1 MATPISN
8 WAFYMPVKVV
18 FGECLNQIGVF
29 SAELGASKALIVTGR
44 RAMKE
49 HGVLDR
55 VIGLLKP
62 VEVEVFDMVEPNPA
76 METFQEAHRTLR
88 DRRCDL
94 VIGLGGGS
102 PIDVAKA
109 VAAVGNKDQSP
120 AELFSTPTKISGEGL
135 PMIAVPTTS
144 GTGSEVTPFSIVSD
158 PENGTKRA
166 ANHPYLY
173 PDIALVDPSLCR
185 TMPRKVTADTGLDA
199 ISHAIESYWAKRSQP
214 ITDSLALEALR
225 HVLPNLRRACENPMD
240 MEARSE
246 MALGALLA
254 GMALSNTMATAAHSV
269 SYPLTV
275 RFGIPHGLA
284 CALTLPSFIRFNA
297 PSIPGKVPRLLQT
310 MGVGSVDEAAEALRR
325 LMVDIREPI
334 RLSELGIGSDE
345 IPWIVEHGFSA
356 ARVANNPREVT
367 GKVVEEILREIL

>member
-1 MATPISN
+1 
-8 WAFYMPVKVV
+8 MPVRVV
-18 FGECLNQIGVF
+18 FGDCLSQIGAF
-29 SAELGASKALIVTGR
+29 AAELGASRVLIVTGK

-62 VEVEVFDMVEPNPA
+62 IDVEVFDMVEPNPA
-76 METFQEAHRTLR
+76 METFEEAHRTLR

-94 VIGLGGGS
+94 VVGLGGGS
-102 PIDVAKA
+102 PIDVAK
-109 VAAVGNKDQSP
+109 VAAALGNKDKSP
-120 AELFSTPTKISGEGL
+120 AELFITPTRIDGKGL

-144 GTGSEVTPFSIVSD
+144 GTGSEVTPYSIVSD
-158 PENGTKRA
+158 PENGTKKA
-166 ANHPYLY
+166 ANHQYLY
-173 PDIALVDPSLCR
+173 PDIALVDPSLSR

-225 HVLPNLRRACENPMD
+225 HILPNLRRACEAPMD

-254 GMALSNTMATAAHSV
+254 GMALSNAMATAAHSI

-275 RFGIPHGLA
+275 RFGVPHGLA

-310 MGVGSVDEAAEALRR
+310 MGVGSIDEAAETLRR
-325 LMVDIREPI
+325 LMVDIGEPV
-334 RLSELGIGSDE
+334 RLSELGIGEDE

-367 GKVVEEILREIL
+367 GEVVDEILREIL